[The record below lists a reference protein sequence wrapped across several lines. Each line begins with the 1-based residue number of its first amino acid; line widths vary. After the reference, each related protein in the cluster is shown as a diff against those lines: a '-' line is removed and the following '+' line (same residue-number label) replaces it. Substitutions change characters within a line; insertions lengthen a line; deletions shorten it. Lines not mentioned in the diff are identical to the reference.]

1 MLKPW
6 TFEVAYFAGIGGSS
20 QAVLTPDLW
29 APFLSYPTIYFFSAH
44 GGLITA
50 VLTLVWSGQARPRPG
65 CLWRTL
71 LVLNIYAAFVSAFNA
86 AFGTNY
92 MYLCRK
98 PAGASLLDHLGPWP
112 WYILSGEILA
122 LAVFWLLW
130 LPFRRRLVRNEVN

>member
-1 MLKPW
+1 
-6 TFEVAYFAGIGGSS
+6 
-20 QAVLTPDLW
+20 
-29 APFLSYPTIYFFSAH
+29 
-44 GGLITA
+44 
-50 VLTLVWSGQARPRPG
+50 
-65 CLWRTL
+65 
-71 LVLNIYAAFVSAFNA
+71 
-86 AFGTNY
+86 